1 MSEKKQWA
9 PKEYIEEDLRSIV
22 KAAAL
27 MSTAMNEG
35 RIVEANGWLEQIK
48 AVSRM
53 RLASAVFMVRV
64 IREKAPQGRLFRRM
78 KGVGAAGTRQMQRKA
93 GLG

>member
-1 MSEKKQWA
+1 MSEKKQRG

-35 RIVEANGWLEQIK
+35 RIVEANGWLKQIK
-48 AVSRM
+48 QACGSIDDN
-53 RLASAVFMVRV
+53 LEELLQAELE
-64 IREKAPQGRLFRRM
+64 EKL
-78 KGVGAAGTRQMQRKA
+78 
-93 GLG
+93 GLEP